1 MVKTPIKKHIK
12 NSLILSTLTS
22 VLILLY
28 IYYSVVLIKVNLP
41 TNLFWGYLTLSL
53 PIFLLSVLTLSYIT
67 YVYYFKYRKTLSE
80 YQDEYKKIIEKTS
93 LSDSK
98 RYLSLLDELV
108 GEAREEDNRYIIIN
122 EDEFGTLGEIINV
135 ALSKVY
141 EIDIEKSRRLLF
153 QRELIFKLLEMI
165 PDPIIGIKNM
175 RIENTTRYVVNNI
188 NNAFLSKIKIEN
200 VVKIVNR
207 LYELLKI
214 GTIKDKYIYDIL
226 SDIIRG
232 NLEDIKNY
240 ILSEESSI
248 EDFLIDIWWFMAP
261 VDERSMKIIQLLIEL
276 LKGKDIIDIDK
287 DVTLSVFKYE
297 EYKEK
302 FISSFSGS
310 EIEGIIPA
318 IAPEDE
324 ISFLKKQ
331 GTKLFSEGLEIE
343 DLKFALLPAN
353 KLGSKVVYDTPY
365 QPEDED
371 ILIQAKIKVIPILTK
386 KYKERD
392 IFLKFL
398 KISVNS

>member
-12 NSLILSTLTS
+12 NSLILSILTS

-53 PIFLLSVLTLSYIT
+53 PISLLSVLTLSYIT

-353 KLGSKVVYDTPY
+353 KLGSRVVYDTPY

>member
-12 NSLILSTLTS
+12 NSLILSILTS

-93 LSDSK
+93 LNDSK
-98 RYLSLLDELV
+98 RYLSLLDEIV

-261 VDERSMKIIQLLIEL
+261 IDERSMKIIQLLIEL